1 MTTHI
6 VIGSGPVGSG
16 VALELA
22 ARGEHVTVVTRS
34 GRAPSHPLVNA
45 VAADAADASRL
56 TAIAQGAATIF
67 NCANPPYHRWA
78 DDWPPLHRSLLT
90 AAERTGAVLV
100 MIDNLYSHGP
110 DTPMPMAEHT
120 PMTATGRKGAIRATM
135 ASELLAAHADG
146 RVRATLARASDY
158 YGPNVLD
165 ASLGERVVPRLLAGK
180 KVTVLGS
187 LDTPHVVSYMPDVV
201 RTLVTIA
208 TTDTAWGRPWL
219 VPNAP
224 ARTQRQ
230 VLKALADAAGTD
242 LKAAALP
249 RAMLTMTG
257 PFWPLARELKE
268 TWYQFAEPWT
278 TNSTLTETTF
288 GLTPTSLEEGAA
300 TTVAWWRQRGAS

>member
-1 MTTHI
+1 
-6 VIGSGPVGSG
+6 
-16 VALELA
+16 
-22 ARGEHVTVVTRS
+22 
-34 GRAPSHPLVNA
+34 
-45 VAADAADASRL
+45 
-56 TAIAQGAATIF
+56 
-67 NCANPPYHRWA
+67 
-78 DDWPPLHRSLLT
+78 
-90 AAERTGAVLV
+90 
-100 MIDNLYSHGP
+100 
-110 DTPMPMAEHT
+110 
-120 PMTATGRKGAIRATM
+120 
-135 ASELLAAHADG
+135 
-146 RVRATLARASDY
+146 
-158 YGPNVLD
+158 
-165 ASLGERVVPRLLAGK
+165 
-180 KVTVLGS
+180 VLGS